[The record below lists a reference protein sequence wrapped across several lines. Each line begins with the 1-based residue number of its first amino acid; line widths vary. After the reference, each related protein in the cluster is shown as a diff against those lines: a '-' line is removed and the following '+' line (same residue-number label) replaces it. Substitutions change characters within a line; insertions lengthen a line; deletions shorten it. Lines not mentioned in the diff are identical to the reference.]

1 MAWLSVTHPQRACSS
16 ACLLASVMLRGEA
29 RQARVRAAEAGSC
42 TARWVQSWHC
52 YRADPPACSTLCE
65 RLACEWVSQQSGLW
79 LVVIWQIRNRQTHHG
94 KSLLWFWDLLLG
106 QWKRMGQVVGWG
118 WRCMCE
124 RVVCMCVCLHKSLM
138 QTVHGERWPHPHCR
152 CCWINKFLGM
162 GIVSQMIEWR
172 LLCEDYC
179 MYLTW
184 YVCPERDMWL
194 NVWASRD
201 VCLHVSIPRVIK
213 VHYSFTVETTACFTR
228 EWCYVCVMQYKT
240 LCSV

>member
-1 MAWLSVTHPQRACSS
+1 MGKVC
-16 ACLLASVMLRGEA
+16 C
-29 RQARVRAAEAGSC
+29 GSG
-42 TARWVQSWHC
+42 T
-52 YRADPPACSTLCE
+52 Y
-65 RLACEWVSQQSGLW
+65 
-79 LVVIWQIRNRQTHHG
+79 
-94 KSLLWFWDLLLG
+94 FWDSG
-106 QWKRMGQVVGWG
+106 KGWDRLWDG
-118 WRCMCE
+118 DGGAC
-124 RVVCMCVCLHKSLM
+124 VVCMCVCLHKSLM
-138 QTVHGERWPHPHCR
+138 VHGEWCPHPHSR